1 MFQFPSNGK
10 AHSDMSTGSSIMSSI
25 FMRFNS
31 LQTGRHIQTVSP
43 VFASPWGGCF
53 HSLQTGRHIQT
64 YRPLIRFGIAQDCFN
79 SLQTGRHIQTYRPL
93 IRFGIAQDCFNSLQT
108 GRHIQTYRP
117 LIRFGIAQDCFN
129 SLQTGRHIQTYR
141 LRHGNERWVHWFQFP
156 SNGKAHSDMFKN
168 NIALTLAI
176 VLFQFPSNGKAHS
189 DLSKLTWVSA
199 MSRRSFNSLQ
209 TGRHIQTH
217 YRM

>member
-1 MFQFPSNGK
+1 
-10 AHSDMSTGSSIMSSI
+10 MSTGSSIMSSI

-43 VFASPWGGCF
+43 VFASPWGG
-53 HSLQTGRHIQT
+53 
-64 YRPLIRFGIAQDCFN
+64 
-79 SLQTGRHIQTYRPL
+79 
-93 IRFGIAQDCFNSLQT
+93 CFNSLQT